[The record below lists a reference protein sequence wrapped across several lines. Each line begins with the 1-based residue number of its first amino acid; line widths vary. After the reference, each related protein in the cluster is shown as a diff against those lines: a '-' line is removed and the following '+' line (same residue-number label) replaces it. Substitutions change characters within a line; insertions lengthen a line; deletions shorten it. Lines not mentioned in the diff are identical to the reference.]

1 MPYRSWLERRAKPR
15 TYVGRWLRAT
25 FLRQQ
30 ELRKELDGTMNGGN
44 PGWND
49 DEPAVVEFAS
59 QLVLRRLFG
68 DEYDGRVIEKFVDL
82 IRTATDG
89 DPPVDQLNATMLIR
103 NALGESEIEVSKI
116 DSGQRFVLRALAA
129 ATAAYILDLDE
140 AAVDE
145 IITDSERIAFERGWK
160 PPLVRRDNR

>member
-1 MPYRSWLERRAKPR
+1 
-15 TYVGRWLRAT
+15 
-25 FLRQQ
+25 
-30 ELRKELDGTMNGGN
+30 
-44 PGWND
+44 
-49 DEPAVVEFAS
+49 
-59 QLVLRRLFG
+59 LRRLFG

-89 DPPVDQLNATMLIR
+89 DPPVDRLNATMLIR